1 MLKEK
6 PVPFP
11 FEKGIR
17 VIVDTDCDCECDD
30 QYAVAH
36 FLMTPKLDVKA
47 VIAAHYGQEN
57 SEQASY
63 DEIIKVTELMG
74 LKGEVNIL
82 HGAPTALA
90 DEHTAIDNEGA
101 RFIIEEA
108 MKEDDRPL
116 FVCHQG
122 AVTNLACAY
131 LMEPKIAERLTVIWI
146 GGGAYP
152 TGGREFNQNNDLNAA
167 RILFKSDL
175 RLWQVPMNVYTT
187 MRFSFAEI
195 LTRIYPCGEIGKYLY
210 EKTMTKGKIIMNSIH
225 ALISANMESKKGQ
238 GATTS
243 SGPMSMDAIDVEVF
257 CNAETWS
264 LGDSPCV
271 GLLHNPTIG
280 KWHLETA
287 PCDLLP
293 DGSYD
298 LSKPGSRQ
306 IRVYDEIDAR
316 FILDDMCAKFKYYF
330 GD

>member
-6 PVPFP
+6 PIPFP
-11 FEKGIR
+11 FEKGLR
-17 VIVDTDCDCECDD
+17 VIVDTDCNCECDD

-36 FLMTPKLDVKA
+36 FLMTPKLDIKA
-47 VIAAHYGQEN
+47 IIATHYGEEN
-57 SEQASY
+57 SEQESY
-63 DEIIKVTELMG
+63 DEIVKVTELMG

-82 HGAPTALA
+82 HGAPTALV

-108 MKEDDRPL
+108 MKEDPRPL

-152 TGGREFNQNNDLNAA
+152 QGGREFNQNNDLKAA

-175 RLWQVPMNVYTT
+175 KLWQVPMNVYTT
-187 MRFSFAEI
+187 MRFSFMEI
-195 LTRIYPCGEIGKYLY
+195 LTRIYPCGELGKYLY
-210 EKTMTKGKIIMNSIH
+210 ENTMVKGKKIMNGIRAIVSSS
-225 ALISANMESKKGQ
+225 LEESKGEIDPD
-238 GATTS
+238 APS
-243 SGPMSMDAIDVEVF
+243 FMRMDATDLEVF
-257 CNAETWS
+257 CNAESWS

-271 GLLHNPTIG
+271 GLLHNPSIG
-280 KWHLETA
+280 KWHMASA
-287 PCDLLP
+287 PYDLLP

-298 LSKPGSRQ
+298 LSKPGSRM
-306 IRVYDEIDAR
+306 IRIYEEVDAR

-330 GD
+330 G